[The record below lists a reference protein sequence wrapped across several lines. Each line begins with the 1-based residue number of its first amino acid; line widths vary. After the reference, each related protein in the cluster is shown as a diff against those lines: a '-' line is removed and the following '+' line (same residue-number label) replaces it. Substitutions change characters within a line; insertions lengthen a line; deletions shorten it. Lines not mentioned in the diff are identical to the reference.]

1 MKYFVIFLIL
11 IGFIGLAH
19 AHHDGT
25 LHPTPN
31 VDMAKEQ
38 FTLATLEWSQLN
50 YRMDNGTDT
59 AKVIVIDPDMNKI
72 SSYVDTLNVSVFSD
86 SFQEGIF
93 LKLYETEKNSGIFE
107 RTFTLS
113 EKRSAPSV
121 LYVSFGDTA
130 TVTYTDTTL
139 PSDNPFSE
147 IVMME
152 TTLIGHTGPPLER
165 VLASSFRIQNSQG
178 DIIKIPTILVNKQIQ
193 LVADIENQQ
202 DREQNFAFL
211 AQIQDD
217 KKTTISLSWI
227 TGTLTPL
234 QSFSPSQSWIPQHT
248 GTYTATIFVWESLD
262 NPTALS
268 PPLSLEITV
277 KD

>member
-1 MKYFVIFLIL
+1 MKYFIIFLIL
-11 IGFIGLAH
+11 VGFVGLTY

-25 LHPTPN
+25 VHPTPN
-31 VDMAKEQ
+31 TEMARENY
-38 FTLATLEWSQLN
+38 TLATLEWSQAN
-50 YRMDNGTDT
+50 FRITNGTGT
-59 AKVIVIDPDMNKI
+59 AKIIVTDPDMNKI
-72 SSYVDTLNVSVFSD
+72 SSSVDTLNVSVISD

-147 IVMME
+147 IVLME

-165 VLASSFRIQNSQG
+165 VPASSFRIQNMQG
-178 DIIKIPTILVNKQIQ
+178 NIIKIPTIPEDMQIQ
-193 LVADIENQQ
+193 LIADIENQQ
-202 DREQNFAFL
+202 DEEQEFAFFV
-211 AQIQDD
+211 QIQDD

-227 TGTLTPL
+227 TGTLTSL
-234 QSFSPSQSWIPQHT
+234 QSFSPSQSWIPQHP
-248 GTYTATIFVWESLD
+248 GKYTATLFVWESLD
-262 NPTALS
+262 NPSALS